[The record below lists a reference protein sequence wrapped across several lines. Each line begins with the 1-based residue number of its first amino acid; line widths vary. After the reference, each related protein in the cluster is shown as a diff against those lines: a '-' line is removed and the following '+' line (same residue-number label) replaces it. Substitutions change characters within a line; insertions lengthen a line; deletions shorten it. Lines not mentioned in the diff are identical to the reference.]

1 MMSNYAPQYSTR
13 ERWQLF
19 LCYGVPLIAF
29 AAVLEWW
36 FFPWLKHTSF
46 FLCHP
51 YGYPILLYGLFS
63 GSLLL
68 MASMALLWFGK
79 TFYQVIL
86 LRQYPLPQQK
96 VFQRNMPYQYGTWA
110 VLRGIVFFAV
120 VVVCLGMAV
129 WGGYTVRTEL
139 LTDANL
145 AKLAQQRAAECPP
158 Q

>member
-1 MMSNYAPQYSTR
+1 MSNYAPQYSTR

-19 LCYGVPLIAF
+19 LRYGVPLIAF

-51 YGYPILLYGLFS
+51 YGYPILLYGWFS

-79 TFYQVIL
+79 TFYHVIL
-86 LRQYPLPQQK
+86 LKQYPLPQQK
-96 VFQRNMPYQYGTWA
+96 VFRRNMSYQYGTWA
-110 VLRGIVFFAV
+110 VLRGIGFFV
-120 VVVCLGMAV
+120 VVVFCLGMAV
-129 WGGYTVRTEL
+129 WGGYIVRTEL
-139 LTDANL
+139 LTNANL